1 MLLPMGADVMQQ
13 AVPVPEVVKNRYV
26 YGWYCMVLLLIGVGC
41 AEAVG
46 GDVMAAFFFFFL
58 AGIFVYLVLDSCKNM
73 SMYCLLLVGVMVGF
87 QAIFE
92 FMSLLAVINGRTNE
106 TTTMKGGSV
115 NKANSGAQEIT
126 YVTKIT
132 IHPLFDKSM
141 GQKYIVQSA
150 AMVASPI
157 VLVLC
162 TLLCYISYNS
172 YTSSLF
178 EDDEETGRIN
188 GGYGGGYGGY
198 APQSGRQPQSQRH
211 ATQPTRIFEG
221 SGQRLGS

>member
-1 MLLPMGADVMQQ
+1 MLLPIGPDVMQQ
-13 AVPVPEVVKNRYV
+13 TVPVPEVVKNRYV
-26 YGWYCMVLLLIGVGC
+26 YGWYCMMLLLIGVGC

-58 AGIFVYLVLDSCKNM
+58 AGIFVYLVLSSCKNM
-73 SMYCLLLVGVMVGF
+73 SMYCLLLVGIMVGF

-106 TTTMKGGSV
+106 TTTMKGGKTIKSDG
-115 NKANSGAQEIT
+115 AAQEIT

-132 IHPLFDKSM
+132 THPLFDKSM
-141 GQKYIVQSA
+141 GQKYNVQSA

-162 TLLCYISYNS
+162 TLLCYITYNS
-172 YTSSLF
+172 YSASLF

-188 GGYGGGYGGY
+188 GGFGGGYGGNV
-198 APQSGRQPQSQRH
+198 PPSGRQPQSQRH
-211 ATQPTRIFEG
+211 ATQPVRIFEG